1 MQTRKLYAYTHF
13 GVVTIFI
20 QLLQVAISD
29 VEQDMVPA
37 GADASELDNFGAGG
51 SIRDCLCSVSVRKYI
66 QNIGRGIYDLWLCTR
81 LHEEAV
87 GR

>member
-1 MQTRKLYAYTHF
+1 MPRRGVLFYLPVCNWGYVNAY
-13 GVVTIFI
+13 
-20 QLLQVAISD
+20 
-29 VEQDMVPA
+29 
-37 GADASELDNFGAGG
+37 DASKIDNFGAGG

>member
-37 GADASELDNFGAGG
+37 GADASELESFDTLADVL
-51 SIRDCLCSVSVRKYI
+51 SAKVKWSLI
-66 QNIGRGIYDLWLCTR
+66 T
-81 LHEEAV
+81 
-87 GR
+87 